1 MTGNLLC
8 IYLIFRSPAVQ
19 TRLAQRTAAYLS
31 HELNTTVS
39 VGGVDISWFMDV
51 VLEDVRV
58 SDRNKAVMIKSPK
71 IKLDVDK
78 INIKKRSLSIEEIAI
93 NGAGLKLIKY
103 KSDSTFN
110 YAFLVDYFSGEPQT
124 TSSRPWKVT
133 LKGIIV
139 EGSSL
144 VYSNEHK
151 EIVDSIIDYNHLLIS
166 NLYLKAGNI
175 SFQGDSI
182 YADISNLSTIEKS
195 GFTLH
200 RLAGSLAI
208 KPGTIEAK
216 NLKVMTQGSDLQVDL
231 RLSYNDSD
239 DLNSFID
246 SVSIDA
252 LFKPSVLEL
261 NELKYFASEVSGME
275 NLLHFNGKIK
285 GRLSSLKAREFQ
297 FHFGSNS
304 IFDGEISM
312 DGLPDIQ
319 ETFIHLKVNRLSTD
333 YYDLDNIRL
342 PGNKRIILPKE
353 LINVGTIDIKGFF
366 TGFIYD
372 FVSSADFYTSIGKL
386 ETDLSL
392 KTGSGKILKYNG
404 DFNLKEWDLGQT
416 FNLNGKAGL
425 VSLKSSVNGEILNR
439 KHNNIRFNAVIEKVI
454 LLNNEFNGITA
465 DGQLIN
471 RLFNGKLALKDEL
484 GNLDFIGM
492 VDFTD
497 KIPVMNFTATL
508 EDAYLSKLN
517 LLKRDS
523 TTRVSTKMDLNFQG
537 SNIDNMLGYLRF
549 DSTTYSEGVKSY
561 YINTIELSTTQIG
574 LKTKKLSLKS
584 DLADA
589 SFYGVF
595 SFGDF
600 YNSLSSV
607 VSQYLPSLNLS
618 KQKEY
623 NVTQDQLFEYTL
635 QLKDLTPV
643 TELFVPDLVLTS
655 EASIFGSYN
664 SNSNTI
670 TLNGRS
676 DGFNYKGVSFNNWY
690 ARGKNSGASIQFT
703 TGVSSVIFNKESI
716 DDKLNLEIENF
727 IFSAF
732 MQGDTI
738 NYNLGWDDRIPENR
752 NKGLIEGYL
761 SFSDSSKIHSR
772 FEKFDL
778 VLNEMQ
784 WNAVQNRDIII
795 DSTSIAIDELELLSS
810 NQKLWLTGKIS
821 SDPNDLLALNFR
833 ELDVSEA
840 DMLINANDVDFDG
853 VLTGI
858 ILLRDLYKIPKVEAQ
873 IEVKD
878 FAFNKERMGDVSV
891 KTAWNHAISA
901 LDVNADIIYVGNAGT
916 HLPISAKGLIY
927 TAKREEGNFDL
938 DVKVFN
944 YKLASLNPYLKGI
957 ASKIKGFASGNL
969 RMEGT
974 FNKPVITGE
983 LDLLRTQLKIDY
995 LNVTYSFADKVIAL
1009 PTLISAEDI
1018 LVYDSLGNTARLDF
1032 KLSHQNFRDIRFDL
1046 DIAANKISSLYTTY
1060 KNNNLFYGNAFG
1072 TGDVK
1077 IQGTLKDVSI
1087 DIDAQSE
1094 PNTSVYIPINLAV
1107 SATENS
1113 FIKFKTTDDES
1124 SDQPPLYYTGES
1136 GTEVNINLNVT
1147 RDAEVQ
1153 LFLPENIG
1161 NIKGK
1166 GTGNIQVGVNRQS
1179 ELSMYGDYRMNEG
1192 SFLFTLGNIIN
1203 RVFSIENGS
1212 TISFNGSPYEAD
1224 IDLSAVYR
1232 TKASLRG
1239 LPEYT
1244 GVSVPVDCIIRLKN
1258 NLYNPDISFS
1268 IRLPEVTNDLSQVI
1282 FAAID
1287 TSNQVI
1293 MTQQIV
1299 SLLVL
1304 KTFAFSS
1311 SPTLATSVSSSSIE
1325 VLTDQLSN
1333 MLSQIIKDV
1342 DIGVKYRTG
1351 DLPTDEE
1358 VEVALS
1364 TSFFNDRVTVD
1375 GNVGM
1380 YTSGSAQ
1387 NANEIVGDVMIDVK
1401 ITPDGRF
1408 RVKAFNRSNQ
1418 FDIRNEQEDYTQGIG
1433 VYYRYEFDKFSDI
1446 FRKRKKAQEIPE
1458 KNK

>member
-1 MTGNLLC
+1 M
-8 IYLIFRSPAVQ
+8 Q

-31 HELNTTVS
+31 RELNTSVS
-39 VGGVDISWFMDV
+39 IGGVDISWFMDV
-51 VLEDVRV
+51 VLEDVQV
-58 SDRNKAVMIKSPK
+58 SDRNKAVMIISPK

-78 INIKKRSLSIEEIAI
+78 INIKKRSLSIDEIAI
-93 NGAGLKLIKY
+93 NDAGLKLIKY
-103 KSDSTFN
+103 KADSTFN
-110 YAFLVDYFSGEPQT
+110 YTFLVDYFSGEPQT
-124 TSSRPWKVT
+124 TATKPWKVT
-133 LKGIIV
+133 LKGIII

-144 VYSNEHK
+144 VYSNEH
-151 EIVDSIIDYNHLLIS
+151 EDIIDSIIDYNHLLIS
-166 NLYLKAGNI
+166 NMYLKAGNI
-175 SFQGDSI
+175 SFEGDSI
-182 YADISNLSTIEKS
+182 FADISNLSAIEKS
-195 GFTLH
+195 GFRLH

-208 KPGTIEAK
+208 RPGIIEAK
-216 NLKVMTQGSDLQVDL
+216 NLKIMTQGSDLQADV
-231 RLSYNDSD
+231 RLTYNDID
-239 DLNSFID
+239 DLNNFID
-246 SVSIDA
+246 NVSIEA
-252 LFKPSVLEL
+252 MFKPSVLEL
-261 NELKYFASEVSGME
+261 NEIKYFVSEVSGME
-275 NLLHFNGKIK
+275 NLLHFNGRIK
-285 GRLSSLKAREFQ
+285 GRVSSLKAREFQ
-297 FHFGSNS
+297 FHFGNNS
-304 IFDGEISM
+304 SFDGEISM

-333 YYDLDNIRL
+333 YYDLANIRL
-342 PGNKRIILPKE
+342 PGNQRLKLPKE
-353 LINVGTIDIKGFF
+353 IINVGTIDIKGFF

-372 FVSSADFYTSIGKL
+372 FVSSAEFNTSIGKL

-392 KTGSGKILKYNG
+392 KTGRGKLLKYNG
-404 DFNLKEWDLGQT
+404 VFNLKEWDIGQT
-416 FNLNGKAGL
+416 FNLKGKAGL
-425 VSLKSSVNGEILNR
+425 VSLQSSVNGEILN
-439 KHNNIRFNAVIEKVI
+439 KEHNNIRFDAVIEKVI
-454 LLNNEFNGITA
+454 LLNNEFNGITI

-471 RLFNGKLALKDEL
+471 RLFNGKLAVKDDL
-484 GNLDFIGM
+484 GSLDFKGM
-492 VDFTD
+492 VDLTE

-508 EDAYLSKLN
+508 KDAYLSKLN
-517 LLKRDS
+517 LWKRDS
-523 TTRVSTKMDLNFQG
+523 TTRVSTKMDLNFKG

-549 DSTTYSEGVKSY
+549 DSTTYSEGDKSY
-561 YINTIELSTTQIG
+561 YIHTVELATSQIG
-574 LKTKKLSLKS
+574 PKTKKLSLKS

-600 YNSLSSV
+600 YNSLSNV

-635 QLKDLTPV
+635 QLKDLTPL

-676 DGFNYKGVSFNNWY
+676 EGFNYKGVSFNNWY
-690 ARGKNSGASIQFT
+690 AKGKNSGASLQFS
-703 TGVSSVIFNKESI
+703 TGVSSIVFNKESI
-716 DDKLNLEIENF
+716 DDKLNLGIENF
-727 IFSAF
+727 VFSTF

-738 NYNLGWDDRIPENR
+738 KYDLGWDDKIQENK
-752 NKGLIEGYL
+752 NTGQIEGYL
-761 SFSDSSKIHSR
+761 SFSDSTRIHSR
-772 FEKFDL
+772 FENFNL
-778 VLNEMQ
+778 VINEMP
-784 WNAVQNRDIII
+784 WNAVQGKDIII
-795 DSTSIAIDELELLSS
+795 DSTSIIIDELEFMSR

-821 SDPNDLLALNFR
+821 ADPDDLLTLNF
-833 ELDVSEA
+833 EKLDISNA
-840 DMLINANDVDFDG
+840 DMLIKANNVDFDG
-853 VLTGI
+853 ILTGV
-858 ILLRDLYKIPKVEAQ
+858 ILLRDLYKTQKVEAQ

-878 FAFNKERMGDVSV
+878 FAFNKERMGDVVVKSV
-891 KTAWNHAISA
+891 WNHAISA
-901 LDVNADIIYVGNAGT
+901 LDVNADIVYVGNAGT

-927 TAKREEGNFDL
+927 TAEREEGNFDL

-1032 KLSHQNFRDIRFDL
+1032 KLSHQNFRDIRFDI

-1072 TGDVK
+1072 SGDVK
-1077 IQGTLKDVSI
+1077 IQGTLKEVSI
-1087 DIDAQSE
+1087 DIDAKSD

-1107 SATENS
+1107 NATESS
-1113 FIKFKTTDDES
+1113 FIKFRTADEES
-1124 SDQPPLYYTGES
+1124 TGRPPLYYTTES
-1136 GTEVNINLNVT
+1136 GTEVNINLNVS

-1161 NIKGK
+1161 NIKGS
-1166 GTGNIQVGVNRQS
+1166 GAGNIQVGVNRQG
-1179 ELSMYGDYRMNEG
+1179 ELSIYGDYRMNEG

-1224 IDLSAVYR
+1224 INLSAVYR

-1258 NLYNPDISFS
+1258 NLYNPDISFA

-1446 FRKRKKAQEIPE
+1446 FQRKRKKAQ
-1458 KNK
+1458 

>member
-1 MTGNLLC
+1 M
-8 IYLIFRSPAVQ
+8 Q

-31 HELNTTVS
+31 RELNTRVS
-39 VGGVDISWFMDV
+39 VGGVDISWFIDV
-51 VLEDVRV
+51 VLEDVQV

-78 INIKKRSLSIEEIAI
+78 INIKKRSLSIDEIAI

-103 KSDSTFN
+103 KADSTFN

-124 TSSRPWKVT
+124 TATRPWNVT
-133 LKGIIV
+133 LKGIII

-151 EIVDSIIDYNHLLIS
+151 AVVDSIIDYNHLLIS
-166 NLYLKAGNI
+166 NIYLKAGNI
-175 SFQGDSI
+175 SFKGDSI
-182 YADISNLSTIEKS
+182 FADISNLSAIEKS
-195 GFTLH
+195 GFRLH
-200 RLAGSLAI
+200 RLAGSFAI
-208 KPGTIEAK
+208 KPGLMDAK
-216 NLKVMTQGSDLQVDL
+216 NLKIMTQGSDLQADV
-231 RLSYNDSD
+231 RLTYNDID
-239 DLNSFID
+239 DLNNFID
-246 SVSIDA
+246 SVSIEA
-252 LFKPSVLEL
+252 MFKPSVLEL
-261 NELKYFASEVSGME
+261 NEIKYFVSEMGGME
-275 NLLHFNGKIK
+275 NLLHFNGRIK
-285 GRLSSLKAREFQ
+285 GSVSSLKAREFQ
-297 FHFGSNS
+297 FHFGNS
-304 IFDGEISM
+304 SSFEGEISM

-319 ETFIHLKVNRLSTD
+319 ETFIHLKVNKLSTD
-333 YYDLDNIRL
+333 YYDLANIRL
-342 PGNKRIILPKE
+342 PGNQRLKLPKE
-353 LINVGTIDIKGFF
+353 IINVGTIDIKGFF

-392 KTGSGKILKYNG
+392 KTGRGKLLKYNG
-404 DFNLKEWDLGQT
+404 VFNLKEWDLGQT
-416 FNLNGKAGL
+416 FNLNGKAGM
-425 VSLKSSVNGEILNR
+425 VSLQSSVNGEILNR
-439 KHNNIRFNAVIEKVI
+439 EHNNIRFDAVIEKVM
-454 LLNNEFNGITA
+454 LLNNEFNGITV
-465 DGQLIN
+465 DGHLIN
-471 RLFNGKLALKDEL
+471 RLFNGNLTVKDEL
-484 GNLDFIGM
+484 GSLDFKGM
-492 VDFTD
+492 VDLTE

-508 EDAYLSKLN
+508 KDAYLSELN
-517 LLKRDS
+517 LWKRDS
-523 TTRVSTKMDLNFQG
+523 TTRVSTKMDLNFKG

-549 DSTTYSEGVKSY
+549 DSTTYTEGDKSY
-561 YINTIELSTTQIG
+561 YIQRVELATTQIG

-600 YNSLSSV
+600 YNSLSNV

-623 NVTQDQLFEYTL
+623 NLTQDQLFEYTL
-635 QLKDLTPV
+635 QLKDLTLL

-676 DGFNYKGVSFNNWY
+676 EGFNYKGVSFNNWY
-690 ARGKNSGASIQFT
+690 ARGKNSGASLQFS
-703 TGVSSVIFNKESI
+703 TGVSSIVFNKESI
-716 DDKLNLEIENF
+716 DDKLNLGIENF
-727 IFSAF
+727 IFNAL

-738 NYNLGWDDRIPENR
+738 KYDLAWDDKIQENK
-752 NKGLIEGYL
+752 NTGQIDGYL
-761 SFSDSSKIHSR
+761 SFSDSTRIHSR
-772 FEKFDL
+772 FENFNL
-778 VLNEMQ
+778 VINEMP
-784 WNAVQNRDIII
+784 WNAVQGKDIII
-795 DSTSIAIDELELLSS
+795 DSTSIIIDELEFMSRK
-810 NQKLWLTGKIS
+810 QKLWLTGKIS
-821 SDPNDLLALNFR
+821 ADPEDLLTLNF
-833 ELDVSEA
+833 EKLDISNA
-840 DMLINANDVDFDG
+840 DILIKANNVDFDG
-853 VLTGI
+853 ILTGA
-858 ILLRDLYKIPKVEAQ
+858 ILLRDLYKTQKVEAQ

-878 FAFNKERMGDVSV
+878 FAFNKERMGDVVVKSV
-891 KTAWNHAISA
+891 WNHAISA
-901 LDVNADIIYVGNAGT
+901 LDVNADIVYKGNAGT

-957 ASKIKGFASGNL
+957 ASNIKGFASGNL

-1009 PTLISAEDI
+1009 PTLISAENI

-1032 KLSHQNFRDIRFDL
+1032 KLSHQNFRDIRFDI
-1046 DIAANKISSLYTTY
+1046 DVAANKISSLYTTY

-1072 TGDVK
+1072 SGDVK
-1077 IQGTLKDVSI
+1077 IQGTLKEVSI
-1087 DIDAQSE
+1087 DIDAKSD

-1107 SATENS
+1107 NATENS
-1113 FIKFKTTDDES
+1113 FIKFKTADEES
-1124 SDQPPLYYTGES
+1124 AGRPPIYFTTES

-1161 NIKGK
+1161 NIKGS
-1166 GTGNIQVGVNRQS
+1166 GAGNIQVGVNRQS
-1179 ELSMYGDYRMNEG
+1179 ELSIYGDYRMNQG

-1224 IDLSAVYR
+1224 INLSAVYR

-1258 NLYNPDISFS
+1258 NLYNPDISFA

-1364 TSFFNDRVTVD
+1364 TSFFNDLVTVD

-1446 FRKRKKAQEIPE
+1446 FQRKRKKV
-1458 KNK
+1458 K

>member
-1 MTGNLLC
+1 M
-8 IYLIFRSPAVQ
+8 Q
-19 TRLAQRTAAYLS
+19 TRMAQRTAAYLS
-31 HELNTTVS
+31 HELNTGVS
-39 VGGVDISWFMDV
+39 VGGLNISWFLNV
-51 VLEDVRV
+51 VLENVQV
-58 SDRNKAVMIKSPK
+58 KDRKNAVLIKSPK
-71 IKLDVDK
+71 ITLDVDK
-78 INIKKRSLSIEEIAI
+78 INIKHRSVSIQEITI
-93 NGAGLKLIKY
+93 TGAGLKLIKY
-103 KSDSTFN
+103 RSDSTFN
-110 YAFLVDYFSGEPQT
+110 YSFLIDYFSSESNT
-124 TSSRPWKVT
+124 TTDPWKVA
-133 LKGIIV
+133 LKGITI

-144 VYSNEHK
+144 VYNNEHK
-151 EIVDSIIDYNHLLIS
+151 EAVDSIIDYNHLLVS
-166 NLYLKAGNI
+166 NIYLKADNI
-175 SFQGDSI
+175 AFAGDSI
-182 YADISNLSTIEKS
+182 SADIKNLAAIEKS
-195 GFTLH
+195 GFRLH
-200 RLAGSLAI
+200 RLAGSISI
-208 KPGTIEAK
+208 KPGLIEAT
-216 NLKVMTQGSDLQVDL
+216 NLKIMTRGSDLQADMQFT
-231 RLSYNDSD
+231 YNDSD
-239 DLNSFID
+239 DLSNFID
-246 SVSIDA
+246 SVSIEA
-252 LFKPSVLEL
+252 MFKPSILEL
-261 NELKYFASEVSGME
+261 NELKYFAREVNGME
-275 NLLHFNGKIK
+275 NLIHFNGRIK
-285 GRLSSLKAREFQ
+285 GKISSLKARDFQ
-297 FHFGSNS
+297 FRFGANS
-304 IFDGEISM
+304 FFEGEISM

-319 ETFIHLKVNRLSTD
+319 ETFIHLKVNKLATD
-333 YYDLDNIRL
+333 YYDLANIRL
-342 PGNKRIILPKE
+342 PGNQTLKLPKE
-353 LINVGTIDIKGFF
+353 IMNLGVIDIKGFF

-372 FVSSADFYTSIGKL
+372 FVSSADFITSIGKL

-392 KTGSGKILKYNG
+392 KTGRGKLLMYNG
-404 DFNLKEWDLGQT
+404 EFNLKEWDLGQT
-416 FNLNGKAGL
+416 FNIREKAGK
-425 VSLKSSVNGEILNR
+425 VSLKSTVNGEILNK
-439 KHNNIRFNAVIEKVI
+439 KHNNIKFDALVEKVM
-454 LLNNEFNGITA
+454 LLNNEFSGITVN
-465 DGQLIN
+465 GQLIN
-471 RLFNGKLALKDEL
+471 RLFNGNLIMKDEL
-484 GNLDFIGM
+484 GSLDFKGM
-492 VDFTD
+492 VDFTENL
-497 KIPVMNFTATL
+497 PVMNFTATL
-508 EDAYLSKLN
+508 KDAYLSKLN

-523 TTRVSTKMDLNFQG
+523 TTLVSTKMDLNFKG

-549 DSTTYSEGVKSY
+549 DSTTYTEGSKSY
-561 YINTIELSTTQIG
+561 FINTIELATTRIG
-574 LKTKKLSLKS
+574 PKTKKLSLKS

-600 YNSLSSV
+600 YNSISNV

-623 NVTQDQLFEYTL
+623 NVTEDQLFEYTL

-643 TELFVPDLVLTS
+643 TELFIPDLKLTS
-655 EASIFGSYN
+655 EASIFGNYN
-664 SNSNTI
+664 SANNTI
-670 TLNGRS
+670 TLNGRAK
-676 DGFNYKGVSFNNWY
+676 GFNYKGVSFNNWF
-690 ARGKNSGASIQFT
+690 ARGKNSGASMQFN
-703 TGVSSVIFNKESI
+703 TGVTSIVFNKESI

-727 IFSAF
+727 IFKAF

-738 NYNLGWDDRIPENR
+738 KYDLGWDDKITENI
-752 NKGLIEGYL
+752 NVGQINGYL

-772 FEKFDL
+772 FENFNL
-778 VLNEMQ
+778 VVNEMPWKANQ
-784 WNAVQNRDIII
+784 LNDIII
-795 DSTSIAIDELELLSS
+795 DSTSIAIDDLELVSRK
-810 NQKLWLTGKIS
+810 QKLWLTGKIS
-821 SDPNDLLALNFR
+821 SNPDDLLTLNFR
-833 ELDVSEA
+833 ELDISNA
-840 DMLINANDVDFDG
+840 DMLINANNVDFDG
-853 VLTGI
+853 ILTGA
-858 ILLRDLYKIPKVEAQ
+858 ILLRDLYNTQKVEAQ
-873 IEVKD
+873 VEVKD
-878 FAFNKERMGDVSV
+878 FAFNKERMGDVAIKSV
-891 KTAWNHAISA
+891 WNHAISA
-901 LDVNADIIYVGNAGT
+901 LDVNADIIYKGNAGT

-944 YKLASLNPYLKGI
+944 YKLASLNPYLRGI
-957 ASKIKGFASGNL
+957 ASNIKGFASGNL

-995 LNVTYSFADKVIAL
+995 LNVTYSFADKVVSL
-1009 PTLISAEDI
+1009 PTLISAEDV

-1032 KLSHQNFRDIRFDL
+1032 KLKHQNFRDITL
-1046 DIAANKISSLYTTY
+1046 DIDVTANKISSLYTNY
-1060 KNNNLFYGNAFG
+1060 RNNNLFYGNAFA
-1072 TGDVK
+1072 TGDVN
-1077 IQGTLKDVSI
+1077 IQGTLKDVTI
-1087 DIDAQSE
+1087 NIDAKSE
-1094 PNTSVYIPINLAV
+1094 PNTNVYIPINLAV

-1124 SDQPPLYYTGES
+1124 VTDPVIDYTTES
-1136 GTEVNINLNVT
+1136 GTDVNINLRVT

-1161 NIKGK
+1161 NIKGT
-1166 GTGNIQVGVNRQS
+1166 GTGNIQMGVNKQS
-1179 ELSMYGDYRMNEG
+1179 ELSIYGDYRMNEG

-1212 TISFNGSPYEAD
+1212 TISFNGSPYDAD
-1224 IDLSAVYR
+1224 INLSAVYR

-1239 LPEYT
+1239 LPEYS
-1244 GVSVPVDCIIRLKN
+1244 GVSVPVDCIIRLKD

-1268 IRLPEVTNDLSQVI
+1268 IRLPEVNNELSQVI

-1446 FRKRKKAQEIPE
+1446 FQRKKRKPQ
-1458 KNK
+1458 